1 VIDADTALI
10 TYALGREE
18 SYVWLVTRT
27 SVFSAALPPRSTI
40 EAAARRLHEA
50 LSARNRHD
58 PEETPAA
65 RRARL
70 ARAEAE
76 YAAGARFLS
85 QVLLEPLRGRLQAR
99 RLLVV
104 PDGALHYIPFAAL
117 PDPQA
122 RPGPD
127 GQTPALILS
136 HEIVSAPSAST
147 LAVVRRESLGRRRPG
162 KMIAVLA
169 DPVFSLE
176 DPRLSPSVAGPSPP
190 AATPPW
196 RGDRRFARLPYSGAE
211 AEAVLELAPPG
222 QSLRALGFDASRATA
237 LDPALGD
244 YRIVHFATHG
254 ILNSQSPQLSG
265 LVLSLMD
272 HSGAPQD
279 GFLGVPDVY
288 SLDLSAELVV
298 LSACQ
303 TALGQEM
310 RGEGL
315 LGLTRAFMYAGAS
328 RVMASLWSIDDE
340 ATAELMSRF
349 YRGMLGRGLRPAAA
363 LREAQISLSREKRW
377 RSPYYW
383 GSFILLGEWQ

>member
-1 VIDADTALI
+1 LTN
-10 TYALGREE
+10 
-18 SYVWLVTRT
+18 T
-27 SVFSAALPPRSTI
+27 SVFSAVLPPRSTI
-40 EAAARRLHEA
+40 EAAARSVHEA
-50 LSARNRHD
+50 LSARNRH
-58 PEETPAA
+58 PAGETPAQ

-70 ARAEAE
+70 ARADAE
-76 YAAGARFLS
+76 YAAGARLLS
-85 QVLLEPLRGRLQAR
+85 GVLLGPLRERLGAR

-104 PDGALHYIPFAAL
+104 PDGALHYVPFAAL

-122 RPGPD
+122 RAGPD
-127 GQTPALILS
+127 GQAPALIVN

-147 LAVVRRESLGRRRPG
+147 VAVVRRESLGRRGAR
-162 KMIAVLA
+162 KTIAVLA
-169 DPVFSLE
+169 DPVFSPE
-176 DPRLSPSVAGPSPP
+176 DPRLTGSAAARPGPQP
-190 AATPPW
+190 A
-196 RGDRRFARLPYSGAE
+196 RGEGRFARLPYSEAE
-211 AEAVLELAPPG
+211 AEAVLKLAPPD

-254 ILNSQSPQLSG
+254 ILNNQSPQLSG

-272 HSGAPQD
+272 RSGAPQD
-279 GFLGVPDVY
+279 GFLNVPDVY

-303 TALGQEM
+303 TALGKEI

-315 LGLTRAFMYAGAS
+315 VGLTRAFMYAGAA

-349 YRGMLGRGLRPAAA
+349 YQAMLGRGLRPAAA